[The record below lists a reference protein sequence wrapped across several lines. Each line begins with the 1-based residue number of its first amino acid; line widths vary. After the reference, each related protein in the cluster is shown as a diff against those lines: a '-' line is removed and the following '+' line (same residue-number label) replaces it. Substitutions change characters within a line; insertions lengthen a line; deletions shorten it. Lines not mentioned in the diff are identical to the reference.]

1 MIDTCHLHVQ
11 DYMYLPHAA
20 FGPHPPLLTLAVA
33 VSSFF
38 LNAIVT
44 LRFISYGRS
53 DVSTHVMMHRF
64 QFRETF

>member
-20 FGPHPPLLTLAVA
+20 FCPYPPLFTLAVA
-33 VSSFF
+33 ISGLF

-44 LRFISYGRS
+44 LRFIP
-53 DVSTHVMMHRF
+53 
-64 QFRETF
+64 